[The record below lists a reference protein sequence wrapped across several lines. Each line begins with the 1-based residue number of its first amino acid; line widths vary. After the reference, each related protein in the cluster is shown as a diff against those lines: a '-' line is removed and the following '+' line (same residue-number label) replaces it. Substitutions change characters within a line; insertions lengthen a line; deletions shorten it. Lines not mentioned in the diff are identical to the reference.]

1 MFVLTDGGS
10 AVGWGSVDKESIWWE
25 RTFGRIPSSIFWPEV
40 SLMRESKGLI
50 FTNWDNFLRELKV
63 AGNAEFCKKG
73 FLVFLCSELNFA
85 LHLEVAVWYG
95 EKGAFPDPGRC
106 RS

>member
-25 RTFGRIPSSIFWPEV
+25 RTFGRIPFSIFWPEV

-73 FLVFLCSELNFA
+73 LLSFPLLRVKFCTAFGSGC
-85 LHLEVAVWYG
+85 VVW
-95 EKGAFPDPGRC
+95 
-106 RS
+106 